1 MCGCWFQKVG
11 PKEGSIEPSS
21 WGRKVIRRWE
31 RREDYQAQESHLKR
45 KGYQLTS
52 QNSGPKAKTQSYQ
65 IPHWISTWTNEEQ
78 LVFQSGA
85 NRSRELDNLK
95 CTKWHYEEQA
105 SEELHNCK
113 LYIWSLQALLILEAY
128 EDSITVGQSC
138 LPCSLY
144 ALCIHQFCRDGWRDS
159 YCDPQNLMRSGDW
172 REREGER
179 DFGWDLVAMST
190 KFLVC
195 WKFMHFLYG
204 FGILMEIKLWW
215 TVGWKVVILPLLSS
229 SRGFI

>member
-45 KGYQLTS
+45 KAYQLTS

-65 IPHWISTWTNEEQ
+65 IPHWISTWTNEE
-78 LVFQSGA
+78 QSGA

-172 REREGER
+172 RERER
-179 DFGWDLVAMST
+179 FWLRFGCNEHQVLGLLKIHAFFVWIWNFNGNKALMDSWVESFNPSIAFLFQRIHISMDL
-190 KFLVC
+190 
-195 WKFMHFLYG
+195 
-204 FGILMEIKLWW
+204 
-215 TVGWKVVILPLLSS
+215 
-229 SRGFI
+229 